1 MVLNKSSCCL
11 SACGIDF
18 ALEGRLAE
26 ATNCRQILLRDL
38 LLILLLKDL
47 LLLVFIIL
55 ALGCSGL
62 PRKTRFAVYL
72 QKICA
77 SKDSVSRLYQ
87 AFGWAPG
94 MSTPLSI
101 SSVVCHVVHYHML
114 AEHSIQGVLRSIE
127 STDRQV
133 FIIMVFL

>member
-38 LLILLLKDL
+38 LLIFLLKDL

-77 SKDSVSRLYQ
+77 SKDSVSRL
-87 AFGWAPG
+87 PG
-94 MSTPLSI
+94 FWMGPRNVV
-101 SSVVCHVVHYHML
+101 SSVHIKRRASCRPSPY
-114 AEHSIQGVLRSIE
+114 AGRAFHSRGTAI
-127 STDRQV
+127 DR
-133 FIIMVFL
+133 IK